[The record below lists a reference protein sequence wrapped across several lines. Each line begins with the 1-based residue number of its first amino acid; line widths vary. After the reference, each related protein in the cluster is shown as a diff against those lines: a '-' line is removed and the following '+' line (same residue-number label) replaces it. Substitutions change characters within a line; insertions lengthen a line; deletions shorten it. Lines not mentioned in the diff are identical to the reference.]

1 MGVLLV
7 IRREEDRTV
16 PPVFHW
22 PQHSFLLEHIRQ
34 KESCLDQ
41 EVQEHLQQ
49 LNILSEESHQWTDG
63 KICLAAKRSVLWSR
77 KKFYI
82 TFDIFLARDRPGLG
96 MDENSQSASKKRK
109 RKNRPRK
116 KKKDVS
122 IEESLKTLFSS
133 VEDSDMSRTI

>member
-7 IRREEDRTV
+7 MTREEDRPV

-34 KESCLDQ
+34 KESPLDK

-49 LNILSEESHQWTDG
+49 LNILSEEPHHQIEG
-63 KICLAAKRSVLWSR
+63 KICLAAKRCVLWSR

-82 TFDIFLARDRPGLG
+82 TFDVFLARDRPGLG
-96 MDENSQSASKKRK
+96 LEENSQSVTKKRK
-109 RKNRPRK
+109 RKNRSK
-116 KKKDVS
+116 KKKKEGS
-122 IEESLKTLFSS
+122 IEESLKALFSS
-133 VEDSDMSRTI
+133 EEPD

>member
-1 MGVLLV
+1 MT
-7 IRREEDRTV
+7 READRTV

-34 KESCLDQ
+34 KKSPLDK
-41 EVQEHLQQ
+41 EVEEHLQQ
-49 LNILSEESHQWTDG
+49 LNILSEESHQGGDG
-63 KICLAAKRSVLWSR
+63 KICLAAKRCVLWSK

-96 MDENSQSASKKRK
+96 MDENSQPATKKRK
-109 RKNRPRK
+109 RKNRNRK

-122 IEESLKTLFSS
+122 IEESLATLFS
-133 VEDSDMSRTI
+133 VEEPDMSRTI